1 MENLTSTSLKDK
13 TKQDYILRTN
23 ETIKKVDVL
32 RDYIV
37 QMVVNDDKRII
48 FDVLQSIDNEIDN
61 LIELIKWKRY

>member
-23 ETIKKVDVL
+23 ATIKKVDVL

-48 FDVLQSIDNEIDN
+48 FDVLENIDTKIDN
-61 LIELIKWKRY
+61 LIELIK